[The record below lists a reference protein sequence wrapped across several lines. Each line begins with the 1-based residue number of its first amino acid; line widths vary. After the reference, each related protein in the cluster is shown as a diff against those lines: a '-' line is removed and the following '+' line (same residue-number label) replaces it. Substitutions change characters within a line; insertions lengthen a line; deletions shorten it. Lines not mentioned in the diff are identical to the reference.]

1 MEKCRVLEEYAKFV
15 AVSRQYAATEKDMQK
30 ALNVAIS
37 YCIDH
42 DILSDFLRKYQSEVL
57 GMLLEEFDVEKYER
71 TIRRESWEE
80 GKEEGK
86 EEGIKIGILQQQSA
100 TINKLLSKG
109 MSEEQIADILE
120 ISTEQVEK
128 EAKKKGSK

>member
-1 MEKCRVLEEYAKFV
+1 
-15 AVSRQYAATEKDMQK
+15 
-30 ALNVAIS
+30 
-37 YCIDH
+37 
-42 DILSDFLRKYQSEVL
+42 
-57 GMLLEEFDVEKYER
+57 MLLEEFDVEKYER

>member
-80 GKEEGK
+80 GKEEGI
-86 EEGIKIGILQQQSA
+86 EIGILQQQSA

-120 ISTEQVEK
+120 MSIEQVEK

>member
-80 GKEEGK
+80 GKEEGI
-86 EEGIKIGILQQQSA
+86 EIGILQQQSA